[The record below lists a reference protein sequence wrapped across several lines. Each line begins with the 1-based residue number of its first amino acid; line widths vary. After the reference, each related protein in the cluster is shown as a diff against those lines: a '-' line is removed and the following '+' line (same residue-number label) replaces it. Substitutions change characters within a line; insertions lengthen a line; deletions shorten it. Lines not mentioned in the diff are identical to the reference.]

1 MMIGTLINV
10 AAVVVG
16 GVLGTKLGARLPE
29 RLSQTVVAGLGLFT
43 VGLGL
48 QMFLK
53 TQNSLVVVGSLLVG
67 AILGEWWQI
76 EEGLRSVGRWLEK
89 SSAGDR
95 SDGEALFVRGFLAA
109 SLVFC
114 VGPMAIL
121 GSIQDGLTGNFQV
134 LAVKSILD
142 AFISLAFASTLG
154 LGVIFSALAVL
165 IYQGAITLLA
175 AQVQSIVT
183 PAMMNEMSA
192 TGGIILMGLA
202 ISSLLE
208 IKQIRAG
215 NFLPALI
222 IAPLVVGV
230 LTLFH
235 AM

>member
-1 MMIGTLINV
+1 MIGTLINV

-95 SDGEALFVRGFLAA
+95 PDGEALFVRGFLAA

-142 AFISLAFASTLG
+142 AFIALAFASTLG

-222 IAPLVVGV
+222 IAPLVVWV

-235 AM
+235 AL

>member
-1 MMIGTLINV
+1 MIGTLINV

-95 SDGEALFVRGFLAA
+95 PDGEALFVRGFLAA

-142 AFISLAFASTLG
+142 AFIALAFASTLG

-222 IAPLVVGV
+222 IAPLMVWV

>member
-10 AAVVVG
+10 AAVIVG
-16 GVLGTKLGARLPE
+16 GALGTRLGSRLPE

-53 TQNSLVVVGSLLVG
+53 TQNSLVVVGSLLIG

-76 EEGLRSVGRWLEK
+76 EEGLRSVGGWLEK
-89 SSAGDR
+89 RVSGGQPA
-95 SDGEALFVRGFLAA
+95 GEALFVRGFLAA

-142 AFISLAFASTLG
+142 AFIAMAFASTLG
-154 LGVIFSALAVL
+154 LGVIFSALTVL

-222 IAPLVVGV
+222 IAPLVVWV

-235 AM
+235 AL

>member
-1 MMIGTLINV
+1 MIGTLINV

-95 SDGEALFVRGFLAA
+95 PDGEALFVRGFLAA

-142 AFISLAFASTLG
+142 AFIALAFASTLG

-222 IAPLVVGV
+222 IAPLIVWV

>member
-1 MMIGTLINV
+1 MIGTLINV

-76 EEGLRSVGRWLEK
+76 EEGLRSVGGWLEK
-89 SSAGDR
+89 RVSGGQPA
-95 SDGEALFVRGFLAA
+95 GEALFVRGFLAA

-142 AFISLAFASTLG
+142 AFIALAFASTLG

-222 IAPLVVGV
+222 IAPLVVWV

-235 AM
+235 AL

>member
-1 MMIGTLINV
+1 MIGTLINV

-95 SDGEALFVRGFLAA
+95 PDGEALFVRGFLAA

-142 AFISLAFASTLG
+142 AFIALAFASTLG

-165 IYQGAITLLA
+165 VYQGAITLLA

-202 ISSLLE
+202 ISNLLE

>member
-1 MMIGTLINV
+1 MIRRPPRSTQSRSS
-10 AAVVVG
+10 AASDVY
-16 GVLGTKLGARLPE
+16 KR
-29 RLSQTVVAGLGLFT
+29 Q
-43 VGLGL
+43 GLGL

-53 TQNSLVVVGSLLVG
+53 TQNSLVVVGSLLIG

-76 EEGLRSVGRWLEK
+76 EEGLRSVGGWLEK
-89 SSAGDR
+89 RVSGGQTA
-95 SDGEALFVRGFLAA
+95 GEALFVRGFLAA

-142 AFISLAFASTLG
+142 AFIAMAFASTLG

-192 TGGIILMGLA
+192 TGGTV
-202 ISSLLE
+202 SY
-208 IKQIRAG
+208 
-215 NFLPALI
+215 
-222 IAPLVVGV
+222 
-230 LTLFH
+230 
-235 AM
+235 

>member
-1 MMIGTLINV
+1 MIGTLINV

-95 SDGEALFVRGFLAA
+95 PDGEALFVRGFLAA

-142 AFISLAFASTLG
+142 AFIALAFASTLG

>member
-1 MMIGTLINV
+1 MIGTLINV

-95 SDGEALFVRGFLAA
+95 PDGEALFVRGFLAA

-142 AFISLAFASTLG
+142 AFIALAFASTLG

-222 IAPLVVGV
+222 IAPLMVWV
-230 LTLFH
+230 LILFH